1 VVIWP
6 AGMLDLIGLSG
17 IEGWPHPDM
26 RCRHDDLPQTWYL
39 PSNAG
44 WEYSE
49 GTKTPWVGALLAG
62 GPKFPLFLRIT
73 SRRFHVYQSTGL

>member
-1 VVIWP
+1 
-6 AGMLDLIGLSG
+6 MLDLIGLSG

-62 GPKFPLFLRIT
+62 G
-73 SRRFHVYQSTGL
+73 GLSFRSFSGLLVAGSMFINLLAYDQR